1 MNAMKLSLLKNFMIL
16 DLKVSMELS
25 AEHAKVLIMPQD
37 EEEIMPIGQTDISVN
52 TDYIFYD
59 LYAICIALAPAQI
72 IITISDL
79 IKNELFTLELIKS
92 NF

>member
-25 AEHAKVLIMPQD
+25 VEHAKVLIMPQD

-59 LYAICIALAPAQI
+59 LYAI
-72 IITISDL
+72 
-79 IKNELFTLELIKS
+79 
-92 NF
+92 